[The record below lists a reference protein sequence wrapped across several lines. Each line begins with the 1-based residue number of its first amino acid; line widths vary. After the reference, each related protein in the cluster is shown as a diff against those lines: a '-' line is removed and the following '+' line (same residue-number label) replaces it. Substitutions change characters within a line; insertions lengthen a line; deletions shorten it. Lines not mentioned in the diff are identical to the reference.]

1 MKKRIRSNNR
11 NKKFKIKKGKKIT
24 KMKKER
30 KILKIIFSF
39 FLFVIYLLFFTFK
52 KEAETILSP
61 YIKEQKDF
69 CENMEKYYNQQI
81 EDKLEL
87 VDIHINGEDYKM
99 YVPYK
104 GKKDTSYKT
113 NHYFEKNES
122 LNFISALEYYSKKKN
137 IINKKDIFML
147 DIGGNIGWYPSLLG
161 RYGYTILTFEPY
173 PNNYYVNRKNY
184 CLLNRNSNVIIITK
198 GLNNEEK
205 ICDFYMQNTSRAN
218 GLTLCNDNK
227 DKIVTGN
234 FIKHSKVV
242 LTKLSNFIPFLSK
255 KNVALIKIDIEGSEG
270 IVIENG
276 INLIKKYKVPF
287 VFIEFTPKLLIEHK
301 TEPKKFIQIFLDNG
315 YKISTEGFLSNNY
328 ISYDELIQ
336 ITGYQINIY
345 LVYKEFLN

>member
-1 MKKRIRSNNR
+1 
-11 NKKFKIKKGKKIT
+11 
-24 KMKKER
+24 
-30 KILKIIFSF
+30 
-39 FLFVIYLLFFTFK
+39 
-52 KEAETILSP
+52 
-61 YIKEQKDF
+61 
-69 CENMEKYYNQQI
+69 
-81 EDKLEL
+81 
-87 VDIHINGEDYKM
+87 
-99 YVPYK
+99 
-104 GKKDTSYKT
+104 
-113 NHYFEKNES
+113 
-122 LNFISALEYYSKKKN
+122 
-137 IINKKDIFML
+137 ML

-161 RYGYTILTFEPY
+161 RYCYTILTFEPY

-205 ICDFYMQNTSRAN
+205 ICEYYMQKIATTN

-276 INLIKKYKVPF
+276 IDLIRKYKVPF

-301 TEPKKFIQIFLDNG
+301 TDSKKFIQIFLDNG

-328 ISYDELIQ
+328 ISYDELLQ

>member
-1 MKKRIRSNNR
+1 MT
-11 NKKFKIKKGKKIT
+11 KIK
-24 KMKKER
+24 EQR
-30 KILKIIFSF
+30 KIIKFIFL
-39 FLFVIYLLFFTFK
+39 FLIFVIYLLFFKYKIETQ
-52 KEAETILSP
+52 TILSQ

-69 CENMEKYYNQQI
+69 CENMEKYYNQQM

-104 GKKDTSYKT
+104 GRNDTPYKT
-113 NHYFEKNES
+113 NHYFEKKES
-122 LNFISALEYYSKKKN
+122 LNIISALKYYSKKKN

-173 PNNYYVNRKNY
+173 SNNYYVNRKNY

-205 ICDFYMQNTSRAN
+205 ICGYYMQNRNRTN

-227 DKIVTGN
+227 YKIVTGN

-270 IVIENG
+270 IVIKNG
-276 INLIKKYKVPF
+276 IDLIKKYRVPF
-287 VFIEFTPKLLIEHK
+287 VFLEFTPKLLVEHK
-301 TEPKKFIQIFLDNG
+301 TNPKKLIQIFIDNG

-345 LVYKEFLN
+345 LVYNEFLN